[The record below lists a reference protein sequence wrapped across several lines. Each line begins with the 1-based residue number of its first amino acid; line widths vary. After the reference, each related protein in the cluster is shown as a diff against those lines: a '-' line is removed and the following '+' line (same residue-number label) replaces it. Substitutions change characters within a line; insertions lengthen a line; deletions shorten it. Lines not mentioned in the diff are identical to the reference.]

1 MCGATTSVALIS
13 IGGSNNI
20 SLVFR
25 CAHPTKPTKGVTSV
39 NMKCSA
45 NSIKYG
51 YIFWSKSQDEAAKQL
66 FGGMSRIKVVFEG
79 NVVGEKN
86 IDWKYRRISIGKKA
100 IQSLPS
106 ATSSYYI
113 ATVNQSGE
121 LHLSGSMVMTV

>member
-1 MCGATTSVALIS
+1 M
-13 IGGSNNI
+13 
-20 SLVFR
+20 
-25 CAHPTKPTKGVTSV
+25 

-66 FGGMSRIKVVFEG
+66 FGGMKRIKVVFEG

-106 ATSSYYI
+106 TSSSYI
-113 ATVNQSGE
+113 ATVNQSAE
-121 LHLSGSMVMTV
+121 LHLSASLPMTI